1 MFKIIMNNNIM
12 DECKTYFQALEKA
25 KKIKE
30 LFCQT
35 IYEVIVEDEKG
46 FILDRLK

>member
-1 MFKIIMNNNIM
+1 MNNNVM
-12 DECKTYFQALEKA
+12 GECRTYGQALKKA

-46 FILDRLK
+46 FILDRFK